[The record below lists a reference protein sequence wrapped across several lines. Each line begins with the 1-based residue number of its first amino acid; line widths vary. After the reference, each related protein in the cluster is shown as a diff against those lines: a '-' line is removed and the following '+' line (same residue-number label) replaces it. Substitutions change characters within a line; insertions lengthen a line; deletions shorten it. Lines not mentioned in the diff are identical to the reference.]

1 MNSKLRFALIGFTI
15 GLLAGIAIYFFVIR
29 NQKHELVFTET
40 KLQTILNE
48 HFPVSQDVTLAKIE
62 YSNPKISLSQSSD
75 RMSLQMEVTGS
86 LFGSKFAHGN
96 IAGTWTTKYEPEDG
110 AVYFTDLKIDEIKF
124 DGAPNDKIAI
134 VNRAAEP
141 FLRDRLGKI
150 LIYKLKDNEFSS
162 FLARRTVKK
171 SEVKD
176 GKLVIQFG
184 AP

>member
-1 MNSKLRFALIGFTI
+1 MDDQN
-15 GLLAGIAIYFFVIR
+15 
-29 NQKHELVFTET
+29 
-40 KLQTILNE
+40 
-48 HFPVSQDVTLAKIE
+48 
-62 YSNPKISLSQSSD
+62 
-75 RMSLQMEVTGS
+75 
-86 LFGSKFAHGN
+86 
-96 IAGTWTTKYEPEDG
+96 EPEDG
-110 AVYFTDLKIDEIKF
+110 AIYFTDLKIDEIKF